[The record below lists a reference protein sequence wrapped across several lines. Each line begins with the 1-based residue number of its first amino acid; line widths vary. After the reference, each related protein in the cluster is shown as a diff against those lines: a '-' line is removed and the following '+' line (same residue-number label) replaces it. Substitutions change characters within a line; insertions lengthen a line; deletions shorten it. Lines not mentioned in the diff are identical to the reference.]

1 MSVIEQTNI
10 QVIVITEMIFLDK
23 GNLADDIN
31 IMFTL
36 YDLFYINN
44 KIPFQV

>member
-10 QVIVITEMIFLDK
+10 QVIVITEKIFLDK
-23 GNLADDIN
+23 RNLSDDIN

-36 YDLFYINN
+36 YNLFYN
-44 KIPFQV
+44 KIPFHV